1 MNVRWLTTRAPNLLL
16 VLSIYPGST
25 LPQHRAFEAS
35 ETRSPLRFGQSI
47 ALSDFDAD
55 GLVDE
60 ARLDSSGSEKGVKL
74 PLSRTGKLLVLHFD
88 DAIPGQ
94 LGSLIAQDV
103 DNDGATDLVY
113 TDLLHA
119 DDVIVW
125 LGNGAGQFERVS
137 AKVYGDRF
145 TLGHKNV
152 DAPEGSGHETA
163 INSETNRPLDQSP
176 VYKCICHN
184 AAGLSN
190 VHVDRIAD
198 FSPALGQPPGRSPPS
213 RLS

>member
-1 MNVRWLTTRAPNLLL
+1 MNVRRFTTRAVLLLL
-16 VLSIYPGST
+16 VLAVYPAGT
-25 LPQHRAFEAS
+25 HPQHRCLEAS
-35 ETRSPLRFGQSI
+35 ENRSPLRFGQSI

-55 GLVDE
+55 GLIDE
-60 ARLDSSGSEKGVKL
+60 ARLDSSGPGKRVKI

-88 DAIPGQ
+88 TKPGE

-125 LGNGAGQFERVS
+125 LGDGAGQFERVS
-137 AKVYGDRF
+137 AKVYRDRF
-145 TLGHKNV
+145 TLGYKNV
-152 DAPEGSGHETA
+152 DAPDGSARETA
-163 INSETNRPLDQSP
+163 INSETTRPLELSL
-176 VYKCICHN
+176 VHKCACHVT
-184 AAGLSN
+184 AELPN

-198 FSPALGQPPGRSPPS
+198 LSPALGHPADRSPPS
-213 RLS
+213 LLS